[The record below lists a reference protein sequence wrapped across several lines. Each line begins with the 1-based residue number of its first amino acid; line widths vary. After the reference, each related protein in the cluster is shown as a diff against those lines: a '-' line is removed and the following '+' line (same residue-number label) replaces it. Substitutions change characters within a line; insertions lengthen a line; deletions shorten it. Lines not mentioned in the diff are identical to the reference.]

1 MKIIQKKLCSL
12 SYKFEMLRMSINFKD
27 VFNVIISILII
38 AISNRELFYVVRN
51 YNNNYRI
58 IIYNIIICLSVILM
72 NIYFISIKKE
82 NIKVKKDLE
91 IVEEKNRNLVEFADK
106 LRAFKHDFN
115 NILQAIDG
123 YIFLEDI
130 NSLQVYFSSLLQEC
144 NYVNGIETLNL
155 KIVDNPA
162 IYGILINK
170 YRIAEQNNIK
180 MNIDILANLSKLNEK
195 SYVVS
200 RMLGILLDN
209 ALEATKECEEKIINV
224 QFLKEENTNK
234 KLIIIENT
242 YKNKDID
249 TTKIFDKN
257 FTTKK
262 EQGNSGLGLW
272 KIKNILSKDSSF
284 ELFTS
289 KNENMFKQELAIYL

>member
-12 SYKFEMLRMSINFKD
+12 SYKFEMLKMSINFKD

-38 AISNRELFYVVRN
+38 AISNIELFYLVRN